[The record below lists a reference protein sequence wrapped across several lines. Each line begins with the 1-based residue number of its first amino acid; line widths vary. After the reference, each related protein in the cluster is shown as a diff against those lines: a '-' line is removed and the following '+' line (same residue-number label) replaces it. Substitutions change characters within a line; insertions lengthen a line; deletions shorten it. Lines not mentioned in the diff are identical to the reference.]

1 VRLAKKTSALIC
13 AARALAIFVFTVLP
27 RVQDQ
32 LVGWSSV
39 ARSIPD
45 LALRDLAVQTLECK
59 STNVEAAAVFA
70 TLSPRRA
77 RGAVVALLVGL
88 QVLTDFLDTVSEEP
102 CGNPL
107 GNSLALHR
115 ALVDAVETGDTIG
128 DYYAHHPGGDDG
140 GYVAGLVR
148 ACRAGLAQL
157 PATAVVRPLAV
168 QAAVRCGEGQSY
180 THAALHSEDVAVVE
194 SWAKSLAS
202 APGYRWWEV
211 AAGASSSVA
220 IHALVAAAADRR
232 TTTADAA
239 RIDALYYLSVG
250 SLTVLLDNLVDR
262 EHDLASDGHNYLGYY
277 RSPEEA
283 GSRLASIA
291 DDARA
296 ATRALRVRS
305 RHEAIV
311 AGVLG
316 FYLSSPGAHSPY
328 ARVIAS
334 QLLERAGPAVWLIL
348 WAMRARRRLSR

>member
-1 VRLAKKTSALIC
+1 VLSPRKTSALIC
-13 AARALAIFVFTVLP
+13 AARAFAIFAFTVLP

-32 LVGWSSV
+32 IGAWSSL

-59 STNVEAAAVFA
+59 RGNVEAAAVFA
-70 TLSPRRA
+70 TLAPRRA
-77 RGAVVALLVGL
+77 RGAVIALLVGL

-102 CGNPL
+102 CRDPL

-115 ALVDAVETGDTIG
+115 ALVDAIETGDAIG

-140 GYVAGLVR
+140 GYVADLVR

-180 THAALHSEDVAVVE
+180 THAALRGDDVAVLE
-194 SWAKSLAS
+194 SWAKRLGSVS
-202 APGYRWWEV
+202 DYRWWEI

-220 IHALVAAAADRR
+220 IHALVAAAADER
-232 TTTADAA
+232 TTTVDAA
-239 RIDALYYLSVG
+239 RIDALYFLSVG

-262 EHDLASDGHNYLGYY
+262 DQDLASNGHNYLAYY
-277 RSPEEA
+277 RGPEEA

-296 ATRALRVRS
+296 GAQLLRLRF

-334 QLLERAGPAVWLIL
+334 QLLEHAGPAVWLIL
-348 WAMRARRRLSR
+348 WAMRVRRRLSR